1 MLAVWGLAARLLS
14 RPGQLQANVMVGPV
28 LTHQKSPLPAK
39 QWLPGL
45 IRITHPRDRLS
56 RCCGVQVTEAEW
68 VAAAL
73 CSDSA
78 VGSGGPLTL
87 FHLGILGYAYLCAG
101 STRDEGVRGS
111 GDRRSH
117 NRADDEQP
125 HLSERGAAREPGDS
139 E

>member
-56 RCCGVQVTEAEW
+56 RCCGVHVRDAELNEAGRL
-68 VAAAL
+68 ATQYQL
-73 CSDSA
+73 
-78 VGSGGPLTL
+78 
-87 FHLGILGYAYLCAG
+87 
-101 STRDEGVRGS
+101 
-111 GDRRSH
+111 
-117 NRADDEQP
+117 ADDY
-125 HLSERGAAREPGDS
+125 HPGLH